1 MSAGKRLTPLRIV
14 IVILALA
21 FVVAGLS
28 RISFNVNILRLLPS
42 NLPQVQGLS
51 LFLKHFSLPR
61 ELIVTL
67 ELPDPDQAESAAN
80 DLAAEFR
87 RHPGL
92 VQRAVASPPWEKQP
106 AQLAEFLAWTLINQP
121 PEKIRALRDSVSP
134 ANAASTL
141 KATLDR
147 LNNSMDAQELAML
160 SYDPY
165 GFTQVLAGSSL
176 MSSGTQ
182 SEFSSSDGTFRVL
195 YVDSAKPFAN
205 YKDNIAWIRQI
216 KAIANE
222 WNAAHHAALGFT
234 GEPAFVA
241 DISGS
246 MEWDMMSSGF
256 VTIIV
261 ISLIFWACYRR
272 HKPLFWL
279 IQMLTL
285 VFLLSLATA
294 GLFLS
299 QLTVIGVGFASIM
312 IGLSVDYGYLV
323 YEKSLRH
330 HGTLR
335 ELQRDCVKNIAWTAG
350 TTAAA
355 FFSLNLSSMPGLSQ
369 LGNLV
374 GIGVVIGAGVMLLI
388 YAPLA
393 MKWKAA
399 AKPAKPSLVERIVRS
414 PHYVTTGTALA
425 LLVVAVLLG
434 TLIVKGPPA
443 LDFSAKTLRPRIS
456 GAYDALDRLYAK
468 LTDDRGLLS
477 LIVTGSSEAQVHERL
492 LRADTALADARQRGD
507 IVSFRSTAALW
518 PAPDWQ
524 RENLATLQTVIAG
537 SARLKQAALD
547 AGFTGDAFAL
557 TGAVL
562 RQWAAWQHQ
571 PVPVWPKN
579 DASTWILRRTASH
592 ADGQFAALGVV
603 QPTPERE
610 LALSDRIKGDGI
622 HLASWNLLGDELKR
636 VIPREFQHL
645 IIGLVAIVFVI
656 LLFGFGSLLDVVLL
670 AITMCV
676 VFLSLAGAMTLL
688 GMTWNFFNLAAILL
702 LLGTGIDYGILL
714 LLALRRNGGD
724 IPQAQASLG
733 LVISLCAA
741 SAAAGFGT
749 ISWANNLGLA
759 SLGKTCALGL
769 VIDSLIS
776 IFLLPWLWRASRRI
790 FRKKTPAVCAD
801 VGRS

>member
-1 MSAGKRLTPLRIV
+1 MAAVKRIRPLRLV
-14 IVILALA
+14 VLLLVLA

-28 RISFNVNILRLLPS
+28 RISFNVNILKLLPS

-67 ELPDPDQAESAAN
+67 EQPDPDQAEAGAN
-80 DLAAEFR
+80 SLATEFR
-87 RHPGL
+87 KHPEL
-92 VQRAVASPPWEKQP
+92 VQRAVAAPPWEKQP
-106 AQLAEFLAWTLINQP
+106 AELAEFLAWTLINQP
-121 PEKIRALRDSVSP
+121 PAQIRALRDRLSP
-134 ANAASTL
+134 AHATDTL
-141 KATLDR
+141 KATLDQ
-147 LNNSMDAQELAML
+147 LNNSMDAQQLAML

-165 GFTQVLAGSSL
+165 GFSQVLAGSSL
-176 MSSGTQ
+176 MSAGTQ
-182 SEFSSSDGTFRVL
+182 SEFTSSDGTFRVL

-205 YKDNIAWIRQI
+205 YKDNIAWIGKI

-222 WNAAHHAALGFT
+222 WNATHHATLGFT

-256 VTIIV
+256 ITMLV
-261 ISLIFWACYRR
+261 ISFIFWACYRR

-312 IGLSVDYGYLV
+312 IGLSVDYGYLI

-330 HGTLR
+330 TGTLR
-335 ELQRDCVKNIAWTAG
+335 ELQWDCLKNIAWTAG

-374 GIGVVIGAGVMLLI
+374 GIGVVIGSGVMLLI
-388 YAPLA
+388 YAPMA
-393 MKWKAA
+393 MKWKAVT
-399 AKPAKPSLVERIVRS
+399 PAQPFPPSLVERIVHS
-414 PHYVTTGTALA
+414 KYYVRFGTALA
-425 LLVVAVLLG
+425 LIVVVTLLA
-434 TLIVKGPPA
+434 TLLIKGPPA
-443 LDFSAKTLRPRIS
+443 LDFSSRTLRPRVS
-456 GAYDALDRLYAK
+456 GAYDALDKLYAK
-468 LTDDRGLLS
+468 LTDDRGLVS
-477 LIVTGSSEAQVHERL
+477 LIVTGDSEAQVHERL
-492 LRADTALADARQRGD
+492 LRADAELADAKARGD
-507 IVSFRSTAALW
+507 LQNFRSTAVLW

-524 RENLATLQTVIAG
+524 RENLATLQSVVAD
-537 SARLKQAALD
+537 SARLQQTALD
-547 AGFTGDAFAL
+547 NGFTDDAFAL

-562 RQWAAWQHQ
+562 KQWATWQNQ
-571 PVPVWPKN
+571 PVPIWPKN
-579 DASTWILRRTASH
+579 DASQWILRRTASYGG
-592 ADGQFAALGVV
+592 GQFAALGVV
-603 QPTPERE
+603 QPTAGRE
-610 LALSDRIKGDGI
+610 LALAAEVSGDGI

-645 IIGLVAIVFVI
+645 ILGLVAIVFVI
-656 LLFGFGSLLDVVLL
+656 LIFGFGSLLDVLLL
-670 AITMCV
+670 AATMGL
-676 VFLSLAGAMTLL
+676 VFLSLAGAMSLL

-724 IPQAQASLG
+724 IPQARASLG
-733 LVISLCAA
+733 LVISLCAT

-759 SLGKTCALGL
+759 SLGKTCAIGL
-769 VIDSLIS
+769 VIDALIS
-776 IFLLPWLWRASRRI
+776 IFLLPYLWRLSRWI
-790 FRKKTPAVCAD
+790 LRKQPAA
-801 VGRS
+801 GS

>member
-1 MSAGKRLTPLRIV
+1 MRNSRLSRIV
-14 IVILALA
+14 IIVLAVA

-28 RISFNVNILRLLPS
+28 RISFNVNILKLLPS
-42 NLPQVQGLS
+42 KLPQVEGLS

-67 ELPDPDQAESAAN
+67 ELPDADQAEAAAN
-80 DLAAEFR
+80 DLALEFR
-87 RHPGL
+87 KHPDL

-121 PEKIRALRDSVSP
+121 PEQIRALRDRLSATNAP
-134 ANAASTL
+134 AALQHTL
-141 KATLDR
+141 ER
-147 LNNSMDAQELAML
+147 LNDSMDAQDLAML
-160 SYDPY
+160 SYDPF
-165 GFTQVLAGSSL
+165 GFTQVLTGSSL

-182 SEFSSSDGTFRVL
+182 SEFSSADGTFRVI

-205 YKDNIAWIRQI
+205 YKDNIAWIKQI
-216 KAIANE
+216 KAVAE
-222 WNAAHHAALGFT
+222 QWNASHHATLGFT

-256 VTIIV
+256 VTIVV

-279 IQMLTL
+279 VHLLTL

-299 QLTVIGVGFASIM
+299 QLTVIGVGFSSIM
-312 IGLSVDYGYLV
+312 IGLSVDYGYLI

-330 HGTLR
+330 NGTLR
-335 ELQRDCVKNIAWTAG
+335 ELQWDCLKNIAWTAG

-374 GIGVVIGAGVMLLI
+374 GIGVVIGGCVMLLI
-388 YAPLA
+388 YAPMA
-393 MKWKAA
+393 MKWKASATA
-399 AKPAKPSLVERIVRS
+399 ADSLKPSLVERIVRS
-414 PHYVTTGTALA
+414 PYYVSAGTTLALA
-425 LLVVAVLLG
+425 VVLTLLG
-434 TLIVKGPPA
+434 ALIFKGPPQ
-443 LDFSAKTLRPRIS
+443 LDFSSKTLRPRIS
-456 GAYDALDRLYAK
+456 GAYDALDKLYAK
-468 LTDDRGLLS
+468 LTDDRGLVS
-477 LIVTGSSEAQVHERL
+477 LIVTGDSEAQVHQRL
-492 LRADTALADARQRGD
+492 LEADAKLTAAQQRGELQ
-507 IVSFRSTAALW
+507 SYRSTASLW
-518 PAPDWQ
+518 PAPEWQ
-524 RENLATLQTVIAG
+524 RENLTTLQSLVAD

-547 AGFTGDAFAL
+547 AGFNEDAFAL

-562 RQWAAWQHQ
+562 EQWKAWANA
-571 PVPVWPKN
+571 PTPIWAKN
-579 DASTWILRRTASH
+579 DASAWILRRTASH
-592 ADGQFAALGVV
+592 SGDQFAALGVI
-603 QPTPERE
+603 QPSAGRE
-610 LALSDRIKGDGI
+610 LALSDEITGNGI

-636 VIPREFQHL
+636 VIPREFLHL
-645 IIGLVAIVFVI
+645 ILGLVAIVFVI
-656 LLFGFGSLLDVVLL
+656 LLFGFGNLLDVLLL
-670 AITMCV
+670 AVTMV
-676 VFLSLAGAMTLL
+676 LVFVSLAGAMSLF

-702 LLGTGIDYGILL
+702 LLGTGIDYAILL
-714 LLALRRNGGD
+714 LLALRRNGGN

-749 ISWANNLGLA
+749 LSWANNLGLA

-776 IFLLPWLWRASRRI
+776 IFLLPWLWRASRWA
-790 FRKKTPAVCAD
+790 FRKKSAT
-801 VGRS
+801 S